1 MAAVNP
7 YLTFGGSCEEAF
19 GLYKSV
25 FGGDFLTL
33 SRFSEMPAEHYG
45 PGEENLVMHV
55 ALPIGNN
62 TILMGSDS
70 PSTFGP
76 LNVGN
81 NYSVAVSPDTKDQA
95 DQIFNG
101 LADGGKVTMPISDAP
116 WGAYFGMLTDKF
128 GVNWMVNFDYNK
140 Q

>member
-45 PGEENLVMHV
+45 QGEENLVMHV
-55 ALPIGNN
+55 ALPIGAN

-95 DQIFNG
+95 DKIFNG

-128 GVNWMVNFDYNK
+128 GIQWMVNFDYNR